1 MRTWGRK
8 SKVLGICL
16 GFALLSACES
26 TSVRTDEVV
35 KQMDRSLEQGIAS
48 QPAMPL
54 PPPEVA
60 AALMPKIAVGGGSER
75 PGVEERF
82 EITVHN
88 SPAKQFFMSLV
99 EGTSLNMV
107 VHPEVSGTITLELK
121 NVGVNDVM
129 EILRDVYGYDFRRT
143 RFGYEVL
150 PARIRS
156 RVFQVDFLNMRRT
169 GTSRTRVSSGRI
181 ADGGG
186 ADSNT
191 TSSDEDAGGSDGT
204 QQGLSISG
212 SEINTSQPE
221 TSFWEELARSIG
233 AILGGAPGRS
243 VVVNPQSGVVV
254 VRAMPEELRE
264 VEEYLRVTQNIV
276 ERQVILEAKIIEVE
290 LRDGAQQGINWAG
303 VVGVDGKTLTLG
315 QTGGGSII
323 ASPTNTSIIGGNTGN
338 LNPAALAPILGTA
351 ASAFGGMFT
360 AALALSDFNAF
371 IELLETQGSVHVL
384 SSPRIATMNNQKAVI
399 KVGSDEFFVTDV
411 SSTTVT
417 GTSSTTTPSIELT
430 PFFSGIA
437 LDVTPQISADGAV
450 TLHVHPAISE
460 VVDQQKLI
468 TVGSTTQT
476 LPLALSSVRESDSII
491 RAKNGQVVV
500 IGGLMQNRA
509 ADDDARVPGVGDIPG
524 IGGLFRQKR
533 KSVRK
538 SELVILLR
546 PTVVDSGRQWADD
559 MRRAKK
565 RLGNMSKENG
575 NPGSKRKAGMSGQ

>member
-1 MRTWGRK
+1 M
-8 SKVLGICL
+8 VLGACL
-16 GFALLSACES
+16 GFGVLSGCES
-26 TSVRTDEVV
+26 TAVRSDEVV
-35 KQMDRSLEQGIAS
+35 KQMDSSLEQGIAS
-48 QPAMPL
+48 QPAVPP

-60 AALMPKIAVGGGSER
+60 AALMPKIAVGSGSER

-99 EGTSLNMV
+99 EGTALNMV

-156 RVFQVDFLNMRRT
+156 RVFQVDFLNMRRA

-181 ADGGG
+181 AEGGG
-186 ADSNT
+186 ANSTT
-191 TSSDEDAGGSDGT
+191 TSSDDDAGSSSGT
-204 QQGLSISG
+204 SSGLAISG
-212 SEINTSQPE
+212 SEINTTQPE
-221 TSFWEELARSIG
+221 TSFWEELANSIG

-264 VEEYLRVTQNIV
+264 VEEYLRVTQGIV

-303 VVGVDGKTLTLG
+303 VVGVDGKTVTVG
-315 QTGGGSII
+315 QTGGGSIF
-323 ASPTNTSIIGGNTGN
+323 ASPTSTSIIGGNTGN
-338 LNPAALAPILGTA
+338 LNPAALAPIVGTA

-384 SSPRIATMNNQKAVI
+384 SSPRIATLNNQKAVI

-437 LDVTPQISADGAV
+437 LDVTPQISEDGAV

-468 TVGSTTQT
+468 TVGNTTQT

-509 ADDDARVPGVGDIPG
+509 ADDDASVPGVGDLPG

-533 KSVRK
+533 KSLRK

-546 PTVVDSGRQWADD
+546 PTVVESGRQWADD
-559 MRRAKK
+559 MRRSKK
-565 RLGNMSKENG
+565 RLGNMSN
-575 NPGSKRKAGMSGQ
+575 RKGDMGGQRK

>member
-1 MRTWGRK
+1 MRTWRQK
-8 SKVLGICL
+8 LLVLGSCL
-16 GFALLSACES
+16 GFGLLSACES
-26 TSVRTDEVV
+26 ASVRTDEVV
-35 KQMDRSLEQGIAS
+35 KEMDRSLEQGIAS
-48 QPAMPL
+48 QPATPL

-60 AALMPKIAVGGGSER
+60 AALMPKITVGAGPERSE
-75 PGVEERF
+75 VTERF

-99 EGTSLNMV
+99 EGTALNMV
-107 VHPEVSGTITLELK
+107 VHPEVSGSITLELK

-181 ADGGG
+181 SGSGD
-186 ADSNT
+186 ADSHT
-191 TSSDEDAGGSDGT
+191 TSSDEDTTDSSS
-204 QQGLSISG
+204 QQGLAISG

-221 TSFWEELARSIG
+221 TSFWEELANSIN

-264 VEEYLRVTQNIV
+264 VEEYLRVTQGIV
-276 ERQVILEAKIIEVE
+276 ARQVIIEAKIIEVE

-303 VVGVDGKTLTLG
+303 VVGVNGKTVTLG
-315 QTGGGSII
+315 QTGGGSIF
-323 ASPTNTSIIGGNTGN
+323 ASPTRTSGIVGNSGV
-338 LNPAALAPILGTA
+338 LNPAALVPILGTA

-360 AALALSDFNAF
+360 AALALGDFNAF

-399 KVGSDEFFVTDV
+399 KVGADEFFVTDV

-417 GTSSTTTPSIELT
+417 GTASTTTPSIELT

-468 TVGSTTQT
+468 TVGGNTQT
-476 LPLALSSVRESDSII
+476 LPLALTTVRESDSII
-491 RAKNGQVVV
+491 RAKSGQVVV
-500 IGGLMQNRA
+500 IGGLMQNRTN
-509 ADDDARVPGVGDIPG
+509 DDDASVPGVGDLPG
-524 IGGLFRQKR
+524 IGGLFRHKR

-546 PTVVDSGRQWADD
+546 PTVVDSGRQWAND
-559 MRRAKK
+559 MRRTKK
-565 RLGNMSKENG
+565 RLDEIRMPRQQK
-575 NPGSKRKAGMSGQ
+575 